1 MLQLSAQYD
10 KSSVSEFQEIKVLN
24 SYGWSWADLTEIKS
38 VERFPTRPP
47 SNSALVFPV
56 WNMLDLKLVAI
67 QWKDTWHIRHLC
79 HLWNMTTNLLA
90 LQVEADLKKDPQMW
104 QCDQPLL
111 CRPPFCGKLS
121 FLEGFSSHK
130 PLTADQRLQ
139 QIPQISTALVL
150 AHILVL
156 VFWYLLIFS
165 WGLGDSISVAPQII
179 QIIWPTVRSLAE
191 GWDPAR
197 SSKKL
202 EQCWLQAIDVN
213 LPLPDL
219 PGKNNPFCFRS
230 VWTVQL

>member
-1 MLQLSAQYD
+1 M
-10 KSSVSEFQEIKVLN
+10 
-24 SYGWSWADLTEIKS
+24 
-38 VERFPTRPP
+38 RPTPAVP
-47 SNSALVFPV
+47 TSIL
-56 WNMLDLKLVAI
+56 
-67 QWKDTWHIRHLC
+67 WKT
-79 HLWNMTTNLLA
+79 LL
-90 LQVEADLKKDPQMW
+90 PW
-104 QCDQPLL
+104 
-111 CRPPFCGKLS
+111 R
-121 FLEGFSSHK
+121 FLEPQTAHRWSTPAANSSNIN
-130 PLTADQRLQ
+130 RFG
-139 QIPQISTALVL
+139 IGSYFGIGILVL

-156 VFWYLLIFS
+156 VFWYWLIFRWFWQIRMENS